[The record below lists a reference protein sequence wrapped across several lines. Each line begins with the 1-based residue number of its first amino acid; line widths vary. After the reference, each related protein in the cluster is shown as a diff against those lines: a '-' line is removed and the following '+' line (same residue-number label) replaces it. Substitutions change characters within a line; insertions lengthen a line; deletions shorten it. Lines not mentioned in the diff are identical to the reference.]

1 MTLPTKP
8 GLRVATYGQGN
19 HAMNTLCN
27 IEASFKLASR
37 RKTIAAQPREDVSC
51 EFAFPRLISVC
62 SFGLIILGA
71 HRRFDRI
78 LDAVAIVADVHDLA
92 SLD

>member
-1 MTLPTKP
+1 MTIGMRGP
-8 GLRVATYGQGN
+8 GPGDRDMDKLCDIETSHRPVSQGGTT
-19 HAMNTLCN
+19 A
-27 IEASFKLASR
+27 I
-37 RKTIAAQPREDVSC
+37 QPRQSKDFAC

-71 HRRFDRI
+71 HRRVDRL
-78 LDAVAIVADVHDLA
+78 LDTVALLADVHDLA